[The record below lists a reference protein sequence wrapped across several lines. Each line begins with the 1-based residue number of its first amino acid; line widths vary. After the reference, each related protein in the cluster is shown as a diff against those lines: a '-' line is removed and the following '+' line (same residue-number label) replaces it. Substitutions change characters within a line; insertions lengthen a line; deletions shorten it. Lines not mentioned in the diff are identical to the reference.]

1 MDGTKTK
8 TKRPNMPSLLFG
20 KIIRNQLGQRKE
32 FQNGWIPPRYIAD
45 QLRLSL
51 PLFVGIFRLL
61 VLVSAAVGISGDQYQ
76 DNAISAI
83 VLSHRNK

>member
-32 FQNGWIPPRYIAD
+32 FQNGWIPPSYIAE

-51 PLFVGIFRLL
+51 PLFVGIFRL
-61 VLVSAAVGISGDQYQ
+61 LVSAAVGISGDQYQ